1 MAYQLS
7 RWEHNCELD
16 VSTVNLLFERQKT
29 SMRSFLCNRFSS
41 SSDVLGSVAKGI
53 HQLSVEGMDPDPS
66 GCKWAGRMI
75 VENAETLDVLDLGF
89 TTRIARDF
97 ALNRRPPHD
106 LMTILLAMAVTEAL
120 HKSDQEPLLTLSLR
134 KLYLCGL
141 DLGSFIRGEMAL
153 DIEFNNITELRLE
166 SCPGLSQAFPLLT
179 GQGDP
184 SKATLGALRD
194 LFVRFED
201 GDPNFSTSFENF
213 LTSLPGLN
221 HLQVLIDNCFTVQKL
236 EPILQVHGKTLTTLI
251 WDERS
256 GPRKSLKVSTSMF
269 STKLQNLRIVSNHC
283 PHLNVLGL
291 PLDWESI
298 SNSAELHISVIPPPT
313 FTL

>member
-1 MAYQLS
+1 MAYQSS

-41 SSDVLGSVAKGI
+41 SSDVLGSVGKGI
-53 HQLSVEGMDPDPS
+53 HRLSVEGMDPDPND
-66 GCKWAGRMI
+66 CKWAGRMI

-89 TTRIARDF
+89 TTRIAHDF

-106 LMTILLAMAVTEAL
+106 LMTILLAIAVTEAL
-120 HKSDQEPLLTLSLR
+120 HKSNQELLLTLSLR
-134 KLYLCGL
+134 KLHLCGL

-153 DIEFNNITELRLE
+153 DIEFNNIVELRLE

-179 GQGDP
+179 GQGNP

-201 GDPNFSTSFENF
+201 RDQNLPTSFENF

-256 GPRKSLKVSTSMF
+256 GPRKV
-269 STKLQNLRIVSNHC
+269 
-283 PHLNVLGL
+283 
-291 PLDWESI
+291 
-298 SNSAELHISVIPPPT
+298 
-313 FTL
+313 